1 MYTVL
6 SSDRF
11 DKWLTKLKDVRGR
24 ARIVARIRS
33 VELGNL
39 GDVKS
44 VGDGISEMRFHF
56 SPGYRVYFTR
66 RNDIVI
72 FLLVGGD
79 KSSQKRDIQM
89 AKALADTLKE

>member
-11 DKWLTKLKDVRGR
+11 DKWLTKLKDVKGR
-24 ARIVARIRS
+24 ARIVARLRS

-39 GDVKS
+39 GDVKP
-44 VGDGISEMRFHF
+44 VGDGVSEIRFHF
-56 SPGYRVYFTR
+56 SPGYRVYFTQR
-66 RNDIVI
+66 GDVVI

-89 AKALADTLKE
+89 AKVLADTLQE